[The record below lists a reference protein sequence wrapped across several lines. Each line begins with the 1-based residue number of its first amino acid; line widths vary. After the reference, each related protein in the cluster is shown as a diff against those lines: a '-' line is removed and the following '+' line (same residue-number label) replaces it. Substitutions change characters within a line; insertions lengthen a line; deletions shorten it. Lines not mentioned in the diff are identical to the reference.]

1 VLNAIPTGTLGFELG
16 ELAEVVAKAV
26 DAAAIEAGTIM
37 VVRSTGADPA
47 PVPEADG

>member
-1 VLNAIPTGTLGFELG
+1 LVILVEVDSNEA
-16 ELAEVVAKAV
+16 LAL
-26 DAAAIEAGTIM
+26 AAAIEAGTIM